1 MVDGRAVRRA
11 GASGRRVSS
20 VFGADSH
27 RVTDRPRVDRRN
39 GDAPVSTVAM
49 LLRPMD
55 VARILG
61 VSRSWLYE
69 AAKDG
74 RIPCVRLGGED
85 GPLRF
90 LEADLAAWLE
100 QARSGWL
107 PTDRGPRTV
116 RPTRHP

>member
-1 MVDGRAVRRA
+1 VLDPDNHG
-11 GASGRRVSS
+11 
-20 VFGADSH
+20 
-27 RVTDRPRVDRRN
+27 VTDLARTDRRN
-39 GDAPVSTVAM
+39 GDASVSMVATLM
-49 LLRPMD
+49 RPTD
-55 VARILG
+55 VARMLG

-90 LEADLAAWLE
+90 VEADLAAWLE

-107 PTDRGPRTV
+107 PAESGPRTV
-116 RPTRHP
+116 RRGQHP